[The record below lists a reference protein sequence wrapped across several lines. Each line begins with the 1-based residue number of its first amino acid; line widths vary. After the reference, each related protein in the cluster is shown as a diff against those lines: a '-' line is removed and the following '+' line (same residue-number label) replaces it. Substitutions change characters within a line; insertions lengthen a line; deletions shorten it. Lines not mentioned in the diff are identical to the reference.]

1 MRRLWEKIVSLA
13 GSNFGLK
20 VLALTVAV
28 GLWIAGHRDIER
40 AIEVPVGFR
49 NIPADLMLLDNRIDY
64 VVLRFNGPR
73 TLVSTLDPDDLKL
86 SLDLAGAKPGAVS
99 YPLGAGSFNI
109 PRGVTVARITPPVV
123 HLRLEPVVR
132 RTLPVIV
139 KLAGKPS
146 AGYRIGQVTTEPANV
161 SVAGPAEEVRR
172 LAVVETVPVEIDEGR
187 GVVKRKVRLS
197 GDGKPLSFTPDQ
209 VEITVALEEEE
220 SVREFAAVAVRAKDF
235 SGAFTVTPPSV
246 SLRLSGAKSLL
257 DKLELKGDEVYLN
270 LKGLPAGEH
279 NLPLMMELPAGVQ
292 VIEQKPQRFRVRI
305 SKPGN

>member
-1 MRRLWEKIVSLA
+1 MRRLWEKIVALA

-20 VLALTVAV
+20 VLALTIAV
-28 GLWIAGHRDIER
+28 GLWVAGHRDIER

-49 NIPADLMLLDNRIDY
+49 NIPSDLMVLDNRIDY

-73 TLVSTLDPDDLKL
+73 TLVSTLDSDDLKL
-86 SLDLAGAKPGAVS
+86 SLDLTGAKSGALS

-123 HLRLEPVVR
+123 HLRLEPIVR
-132 RTLPVIV
+132 RTLPVVV

-146 AGYRIGQVTTEPANV
+146 AGYRVGQVTAQPPDV

-172 LAVVETVPVEIDEGR
+172 LAAVDTVPVDIDEGR
-187 GVVKRKVRLS
+187 SVVKRKVRLS

-220 SVREFAAVAVRAKDF
+220 SVREFAAIAVRVKDF
-235 SGAFTVTPPSV
+235 SGTYTVTPPSV
-246 SLRLSGAKSLL
+246 WLRLSGAKSLL
-257 DKLELKGDEVYLN
+257 DKLELKGEEFFIS

-279 NLPLMMELPAGVQ
+279 NLPLMVELPAGIR

>member
-1 MRRLWEKIVSLA
+1 MRQFWDKIVALA

-20 VLALTVAV
+20 VLALTIAV

-40 AIEVPVGFR
+40 AVEVPVQFR
-49 NIPADLMLLDNRIDY
+49 NIPSDLMLLDNRIDY

-73 TLVSTLDPDDLKL
+73 TLVSTLDQDDLKL
-86 SLDLAGAKPGAVS
+86 SLDLTGAKPGAVS

-109 PRGVTVARITPPVV
+109 PRGITVARITPPVV

-139 KLAGKPS
+139 KFAGKPS

-172 LAVVETVPVEIDEGR
+172 LAVVETLPVEIDEGR

-197 GDGKPLSFTPDQ
+197 ADGKPLSFTPDQ

-220 SVREFAAVAVRAKDF
+220 SLREFAAVAVRAKDF

-279 NLPLMMELPAGVQ
+279 NLPLMMELPAGVR

>member
-1 MRRLWEKIVSLA
+1 MRRLWEKIVALA

-20 VLALTVAV
+20 VLALTIAV
-28 GLWIAGHRDIER
+28 GLWVAGHRDIER
-40 AIEVPVGFR
+40 AIEVPVEFR
-49 NIPADLMLLDNRIDY
+49 NIPSDLMLLDNRIDY
-64 VVLRFNGPR
+64 VVLRFTGPR

-86 SLDLAGAKPGAVS
+86 SLDLTGAKSGAVS
-99 YPLGAGSFNI
+99 YPLGAGSFHI

-123 HLRLEPVVR
+123 SLRLEPVVR
-132 RTLPVIV
+132 RTLPVSV
-139 KLAGKPS
+139 KLTGKPS

-187 GVVKRKVRLS
+187 SVVKRKVRLS
-197 GDGKPLSFTPDQ
+197 TDGKPLSFTPDQ

-220 SVREFAAVAVRAKDF
+220 SVREFAAVPVRAKDF
-235 SGAFTVTPPSV
+235 GGAYTVTPPSV
-246 SLRLSGAKSLL
+246 SLKLSAAKSLL

-279 NLPLMMELPAGVQ
+279 NLPLMIELPAGVR

>member
-1 MRRLWEKIVSLA
+1 MKRFWEKIVALA

-20 VLALTVAV
+20 VLALIIAV

-40 AIEVPVGFR
+40 AIEVPVQFR

-86 SLDLAGAKPGAVS
+86 SLDLTGAKPGAVS
-99 YPLGAGSFNI
+99 YPLGPGSFNI

-132 RTLPVIV
+132 RTLPVVV
-139 KLAGKPS
+139 KLTGKPG

-161 SVAGPAEEVRR
+161 SVAGPADEVRR
-172 LAVVETVPVEIDEGR
+172 LTVVETVPVDLDEGR
-187 GVVKRKVRLS
+187 AVVKRKVRLS
-197 GDGKPLSFTPDQ
+197 ADGKPLSFAPEQ

-220 SVREFAAVAVRAKDF
+220 SSRDFAVAVKAKDF
-235 SGAFTVTPPSV
+235 SGAYTVTPSAV

-257 DKLELKGDEVYLN
+257 DKLELKGDEVFLS
-270 LKGLPAGEH
+270 LKGLPAGDY
-279 NLPLMMELPAGVQ
+279 NLPLMMELPSGVR

-305 SKPGN
+305 TKPGN